1 MGKEEVSEPV
11 VKTQIGFEG
20 VKESCEKFAKTVVKI
35 MADAMDVDESK
46 VEAKPAADCSD
57 ESSIAEDNY
66 IEDEY
71 TVAQESEKKYDVKIT
86 YPADKLAEAKKAAD
100 ISGSELKAAVK
111 KSIKNVGVKVEV
123 GEVKAPSVKVEKKK

>member
-1 MGKEEVSEPV
+1 
-11 VKTQIGFEG
+11 
-20 VKESCEKFAKTVVKI
+20 

-57 ESSIAEDNY
+57 ESSIADDDY

-71 TVAQESEKKYDVKIT
+71 TVAQAGEKKYDVKIT
-86 YPADKLAEAKKAAD
+86 YPANKLAEAKKAAD

-111 KSIKNVGVKVEV
+111 KSVDNIGVKVKV
-123 GEVKAPSVKVEKKK
+123 GEVKSPL